1 MANVRPRYL
10 LAYALTAVG
19 LCSGCN
25 SGPADI
31 PGTIRIVSSLPRTG
45 SAKAQ
50 TDTIINGINM
60 ALEEAGGK
68 VGEFAI
74 EHVPMDDATASAGQW
89 TAELESANAD
99 AAAKDPNV
107 MIYIGPYNSGA
118 AKNSIPILNRANVLM
133 ISPAVTGVGFS
144 KPGLGEPGE
153 PGIYRES
160 GKITFTRVVP
170 ADDVQGALGAEWA
183 KEMGIKKVYVLDDTE
198 VYGKGVATIFKQTAA
213 KLGLEVLG
221 SESIDPKQSE
231 FSSLMAKI
239 KALKPDLIYLG
250 ATSQTKGGQIAKDMV
265 SSGLAGDG
273 CKLMVPDGCFENAFI
288 QAAGNETFKKLDC
301 FVTFGGLPPSE
312 MKGKGKDFVE
322 AYKGKYGVMP
332 EGYAVYGYE
341 AAKVA
346 LAAIGKAGKKD
357 REAIRAAALSI
368 KDFDGATGKWSYDEN
383 GDTTLKVMSGNKVV
397 DGDFKLV
404 KVLEKK

>member
-1 MANVRPRYL
+1 
-10 LAYALTAVG
+10 
-19 LCSGCN
+19 
-25 SGPADI
+25 
-31 PGTIRIVSSLPRTG
+31 
-45 SAKAQ
+45 
-50 TDTIINGINM
+50 
-60 ALEEAGGK
+60 
-68 VGEFAI
+68 
-74 EHVPMDDATASAGQW
+74 
-89 TAELESANAD
+89 
-99 AAAKDPNV
+99 
-107 MIYIGPYNSGA
+107 
-118 AKNSIPILNRANVLM
+118 
-133 ISPAVTGVGFS
+133 
-144 KPGLGEPGE
+144 
-153 PGIYRES
+153 
-160 GKITFTRVVP
+160 VVP